1 MSEDDES
8 QVTMGGKKKSN
19 GHKATCKCPIC
30 KNMQMKKGGSMP
42 TLRPANF
49 IGGKKANGHKA
60 NCKCPICVNMKH
72 QKASKKNRRVTRNRT
87 MKGGVKRDR
96 NGNIIG
102 QANENPDNEDNED
115 NQLPA
120 NNLQAQF
127 DAAANNA
134 ENNAG
139 VEVEDMDDA
148 EDIVVEEDNDMVVE
162 GDGIVVEE
170 DDDMD
175 KSVKKQRKEGG
186 KKKRKGN
193 GHKATCKCPICK
205 NMKMKKGGALN
216 DESSSDGDSSSNS
229 DGDSSSD
236 SESNGGG
243 KKKRK
248 GNGHKAAC
256 KCPICKNMKKGGVGP
271 YTNVK
276 KEEENQNDDK
286 DLEIGSDDP
295 EAEKYQDERS
305 RVKPRKPKPK
315 SADGLPRPFT
325 DNSGGS
331 RRRRK
336 TRKSRKTRKIR
347 RRR

>member
-1 MSEDDES
+1 MSDYDDS
-8 QVTMGGKKKSN
+8 TNTVTLEEKTGGKKKSN

-72 QKASKKNRRVTRNRT
+72 QNASKKNRRVKRSKRTRR
-87 MKGGVKRDR
+87 GGRMIPPSGTPTEVEAGDDYAL
-96 NGNIIG
+96 IP
-102 QANENPDNEDNED
+102 PDNN
-115 NQLPA
+115 
-120 NNLQAQF
+120 
-127 DAAANNA
+127 NNA
-134 ENNAG
+134 VQLDDSFEVDNADIGVVRDANQNDDNNDNANVG
-139 VEVEDMDDA
+139 NRLFGDD
-148 EDIVVEEDNDMVVE
+148 DDND
-162 GDGIVVEE
+162 D
-170 DDDMD
+170 
-175 KSVKKQRKEGG
+175 SAQGG

-193 GHKATCKCPICK
+193 GHKANCKCPICK
-205 NMKMKKGGALN
+205 NMKMKKGGAA
-216 DESSSDGDSSSNS
+216 DDDSDSDSDSS
-229 DGDSSSD
+229 DSSSD
-236 SESNGGG
+236 SDSNSSSDSDSDAAMGGG

-248 GNGHKAAC
+248 GNGHKSTC

-271 YTNVK
+271 YDDN
-276 KEEENQNDDK
+276 KEQKNPNENI
-286 DLEIGSDDP
+286 DLEMGSEDG
-295 EAEKYQDERS
+295 EAKEYQDKRS
-305 RVKPRKPKPK
+305 KVKPIKPKPK
-315 SADGLPRPFT
+315 SPDGLPRPFT